1 MNNLHYEC
9 VKHWNEVVSR
19 NTCINGITIRICFQ
33 NPCLHNIYNMQE
45 HGCNYSN
52 TSFSHGHMIQFCISC
67 TSLIANAGLSYYVYI
82 YIYISEFNCLK
93 RASTT
98 HQQQTTH
105 LGTNEEQVS
114 LCQSNYRFRWK
125 INKPAGPGETW
136 GMMRHH
142 NTTKNENHQGEV
154 HRTHQMQRPRPN
166 RDKMEEVWRGRF
178 EEGDSSLQCRQ
189 SSLDKLGMV
198 ENGEPKKRMF
208 TRDQGRQVSKRTE
221 SLNMPSFFWCALKLS
236 QGQGKE
242 SRMCIDLTGPW
253 ISEWPEWLHA
263 AWPVQTCIHRV
274 LRTRQSW
281 PVDLKP

>member
-1 MNNLHYEC
+1 MGSQSEYAFKIHVFIIYITC
-9 VKHWNEVVSR
+9 R
-19 NTCINGITIRICFQ
+19 NTDVITVIHLLVMATWYNSVSLVCLWLQMPDFHIMYTYIYIHIR
-33 NPCLHNIYNMQE
+33 N
-45 HGCNYSN
+45 
-52 TSFSHGHMIQFCISC
+52 
-67 TSLIANAGLSYYVYI
+67 I
-82 YIYISEFNCLK
+82 YIYISGFNCLK

-114 LCQSNYRFRWK
+114 LCQSKDRFRWK

-142 NTTKNENHQGEV
+142 NTTKNENHQPEV

-221 SLNMPSFFWCALKLS
+221 SLNMPSFS
-236 QGQGKE
+236 
-242 SRMCIDLTGPW
+242 DV
-253 ISEWPEWLHA
+253 H
-263 AWPVQTCIHRV
+263 
-274 LRTRQSW
+274 
-281 PVDLKP
+281 